1 MAKKTWEWIVTI
13 VEIALNVAVL
23 LRDKLGGKNDSSS
36 GNSKTK

>member
-23 LRDKLGGKNDSSS
+23 LRDKLGGNHDSSS